1 MDEALEKYLCFMLD
15 VMFVGTKTVDAKNV
29 TMYEAMYHA
38 CRVRGAGR
46 DV

>member
-1 MDEALEKYLCFMLD
+1 MDEALEECLCFLLD
-15 VMFVGTKTVDAKNV
+15 VEFVGTETVDAKNV

-38 CRVRGAGR
+38 CGVRGVGR

>member
-1 MDEALEKYLCFMLD
+1 MDEALEECLCFLLD
-15 VMFVGTKTVDAKNV
+15 VMFVGTETVDAKNV

-38 CRVRGAGR
+38 CRVRGVGR

>member
-1 MDEALEKYLCFMLD
+1 MDEALDECLCFMLD

-38 CRVRGAGR
+38 CRVRGVGM

>member
-1 MDEALEKYLCFMLD
+1 MDEALEECLCFMLD

-29 TMYEAMYHA
+29 TMYEAMHHA
-38 CRVRGAGR
+38 YRVRGVGR